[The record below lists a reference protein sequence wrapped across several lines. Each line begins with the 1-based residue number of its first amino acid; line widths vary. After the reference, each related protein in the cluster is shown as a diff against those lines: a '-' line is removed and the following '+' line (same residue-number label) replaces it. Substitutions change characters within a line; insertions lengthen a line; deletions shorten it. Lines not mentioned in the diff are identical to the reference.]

1 MQVRSEELWNVILVI
16 WFQMF
21 LFSIYAKY
29 DSAGIFAVLFLSSV
43 SILKQTRKSVIFG
56 PSWRYSGLQH
66 GRISYTSDCLP
77 WISFRSSSVASS
89 LYILVFVWTSCW
101 LPVWAHGY
109 GASAWH
115 QQHLK
120 EDAPWTFRLS
130 RIFNSLSL
138 FAYLFSSMSSV
149 CLFVFFFFCGGW
161 VGGVAGVASFT
172 CPWPVLFG
180 FVVFWSVLFLCT
192 TAAILRNSNTS

>member
-56 PSWRYSGLQH
+56 PTWRYSGLQH

-120 EDAPWTFRLS
+120 EDAPWTFRLQNFQFS
-130 RIFNSLSL
+130 FSLCL
-138 FAYLFSSMSSV
+138 PFFQHV
-149 CLFVFFFFCGGW
+149 ICLFVFFFFLWGVSGRSCGGCIIYMPLTCSVW
-161 VGGVAGVASFT
+161 VCCLLIS
-172 CPWPVLFG
+172 
-180 FVVFWSVLFLCT
+180 VVFVHYCCDFKEL
-192 TAAILRNSNTS
+192 